1 MGKGGKRGLT
11 FPRLWVGWVA
21 GGPLPPADPS
31 STANT
36 EKNRKLYLKKTQLG
50 IRDKSQRVQFS
61 RVPDA
66 CVRLP
71 TKQVGKNQ

>member
-11 FPRLWVGWVA
+11 FPHLWVGWVA

-36 EKNRKLYLKKTQLG
+36 EKEQKIIFKKTQIG
-50 IRDKSQRVQFS
+50 IRDKCQRV
-61 RVPDA
+61 
-66 CVRLP
+66 
-71 TKQVGKNQ
+71 